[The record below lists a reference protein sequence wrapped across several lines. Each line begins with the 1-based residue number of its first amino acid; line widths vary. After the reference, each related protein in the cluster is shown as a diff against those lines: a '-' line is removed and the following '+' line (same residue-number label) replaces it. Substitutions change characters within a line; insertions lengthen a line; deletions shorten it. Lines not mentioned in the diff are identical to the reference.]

1 MNKKQSLIKRG
12 LLNELIFIEKL
23 KNYFNDDIEFKK
35 TSQFFSVDFEIL
47 NDNTT
52 IGWVEL
58 KTRRYENDINL
69 YLAWSKLEYIYQF
82 GMKNTF
88 LIWFHENKNLYYV
101 IHLDFDTLISIKD
114 GTTTFLSN
122 NQKTIDIDKKY
133 SVCYDNIAE
142 VAEYI
147 KLKIYIN

>member
-23 KNYFNDDIEFKK
+23 KNYFNDGVEFKK

-47 NDNTT
+47 NKNVN

-69 YLAWSKLEYIYQF
+69 YLSWSKLEYIYQF
-82 GMKNTF
+82 GLDNTI
-88 LIWFHENKNLYYV
+88 LIWYHENKNLYYV
-101 IHLDFDTLISIKD
+101 IHLDHGKLIKIKNSK
-114 GTTTFLSN
+114 TILSN